1 MSATIPNKIEKQ
13 IELKAPLERVWK
25 AVTDAREFGAW
36 FGVKLE
42 GQFQP
47 GKPIEGK
54 FTNEKYAHVTMKVT
68 VKEISPM
75 ATFSFTWIPF
85 GIDPEYD
92 YSKEDPTLVKFT
104 FEPTASGT
112 LLRVT
117 EEGFDHVPLVRRAK
131 AFEMNTMGWGI
142 QMKQIEEY
150 LKNGA

>member
-1 MSATIPNKIEKQ
+1 MTTSVPDKIEKQ
-13 IELKAPLERVWK
+13 IELKAPVDRVWK

-42 GQFQP
+42 GQFEAGQP
-47 GKPIEGK
+47 IQGK
-54 FTNEKYAHVTMKVT
+54 FKSEKYGHVTMKVT
-68 VKEISPM
+68 VKDISPK
-75 ATFSFTWIPF
+75 TSFSFTWTPY
-85 GIDPEYD
+85 GIDPAYD

-104 FEPTASGT
+104 LEPTTNGT

-142 QMKQIEEY
+142 QMKQIE
-150 LKNGA
+150 